1 MTPSALLVV
10 LLGGLSL
17 AAPAEPAAFVSA
29 APVWAEGR
37 ETEINLQM
45 GFRAVLDLSAEQA
58 QAADLAL
65 RATGSTLYRCFVNGE
80 FLGYGPAR
88 AGRGQYRVDAWPLAG
103 RVRAGRNVVA
113 VEVAGYNTNSYYVLD
128 QPSFLQAEVV
138 AGGRAL
144 AWTGADGAGGF
155 PGAVI
160 TERAQKVQRYSFQRP
175 QIEVWRLAPETF
187 AWRADPDAAFAPVK
201 CAALAPRPLL
211 PRGVPYPKFTVHPA
225 EKVCAWGVMGPHE
238 PKNYWKDRSLVNIGP
253 ELKGYPENELE
264 TVPSMDLQR
273 LKTEKLEPKD
283 EAGAVIRLDAGS
295 FAIADLGVNLSGFPR
310 MKVRC
315 ARPAR
320 LYVLFDEAL
329 TRGDVDWK
337 RLGCVNALTFDL
349 QPGDHALEG
358 FEAHTMRYMK
368 LYSPDGGV
376 EIGDYGLRLY
386 QNDDTDRAS
395 FLASDPRLNE
405 LFEAARTTFA
415 QNAVDV
421 FMDCPH
427 RERAGWL
434 CDSFF
439 TSRTAL
445 VLSGDTRVERNFL
458 ENFLLADSFPH
469 LPQGMLPMC
478 YPADHNDG
486 VFIPNWAMW
495 FVVQLGEYLDRSG
508 DRALVD
514 ALQPRVTALLDYFKP
529 FENADGLLEKLES
542 WVFVEWSAANDFVQ
556 DVNYPSNML
565 YAGVL
570 DTAARLYGRDDLRD
584 KAAALRETIRK
595 QSLKNGLFY
604 SDNALRKDGALT
616 VTDNTTE
623 VCQYFAFYF
632 GVATPERDAELWRVL
647 LDEFGPDRVKQGGHR
662 SVPPANSFIGNM
674 LRMELLSR
682 AGRSRQIMDES
693 IGYLKYMADRTGTLW
708 ENVQDNASL
717 NHGFASHA
725 AVTFYRDILGLRRVD
740 AVNKTVDILIPDVPL
755 ERCAGTV
762 PAGADIVQLT
772 WLRDGK
778 KVRHTVNAPAGWT
791 VNLALA
797 AGLEEEK

>member
-17 AAPAEPAAFVSA
+17 AAPAEPAAFLSA

-88 AGRGQYRVDAWPLAG
+88 AGRGQYRVDVWPLAG

-155 PGAVI
+155 PGTVI
-160 TERAQKVQRYSFQRP
+160 AERAQKVQRYSFQRP

-211 PRGVPYPKFTVHPA
+211 PRGVPYPRFTVHPA
-225 EKVCAWGVMGPHE
+225 EKVCAWGVMAPFE

-295 FAIADLGVNLSGFPR
+295 FAIADLGTNLSGFPR

-376 EIGDYGLRLY
+376 EIGDYGLRLD
-386 QNDDTDRAS
+386 QNDDTDRAA
-395 FLASDPRLNE
+395 FLASDPRINE

-439 TSRTAL
+439 TARTAL
-445 VLSGDTRVERNFL
+445 MLSGDTRVERTFL
-458 ENFLLADSFPH
+458 ENFLLADAFPH

-495 FVVQLGEYLDRSG
+495 FVMELGEYLDRSG

-529 FENADGLLEKLES
+529 FENSDGLLEKLES

-595 QSLKNGLFY
+595 QSCKGGLFY

-647 LDEFGPDRVKQGGHR
+647 LDEFGPDRVKQRGHR

>member
-1 MTPSALLVV
+1 MAPSALLVV

-45 GFRAVLDLSAEQA
+45 GFRAVVDLSAEQA
-58 QAADLAL
+58 QAADLSL

-155 PGAVI
+155 PGTVI
-160 TERAQKVQRYSFQRP
+160 PERAPKVQRYSFQRP

-187 AWRADPDAAFAPVK
+187 AWRADPDAAFIPVK

-211 PRGVPYPKFTVHPA
+211 PRGVPYPQFAVHPA

-238 PKNYWKDRSLVNIGP
+238 PKQFWKDRSLVNIGP
-253 ELKGYPENELE
+253 ELKGYPESELE

-273 LKTEKLEPKD
+273 LKTTKIEPKD
-283 EAGAVIRLDAGS
+283 EAGAVIRLDAGN
-295 FAIADLGVNLSGFPR
+295 FAIADLGANLSGFPR

-329 TRGDVDWK
+329 TNGDVDWK

-349 QPGDHALEG
+349 QSGDHALEG

-376 EIGDYGLRLY
+376 EISDYGLRLY
-386 QNDDTDRAS
+386 QNDDTARAS
-395 FLASDPRLNE
+395 FEASDPRLNE
-405 LFEAARTTFA
+405 LFAAARTTFA

-439 TSRTAL
+439 TARTAL
-445 VLSGDTRVERNFL
+445 MLSGDTRVERNFL
-458 ENFLLADSFPH
+458 ENFLLADEFPH

-495 FVVQLGEYLDRSG
+495 FVMELGEYLERSG
-508 DRALVD
+508 NRALVD

-529 FENADGLLEKLES
+529 FENSDGLLEKLES
-542 WVFVEWSAANDFVQ
+542 WVFVEWSAANNFVQ

-565 YAGVL
+565 YAGML
-570 DTAARLYGRDDLRD
+570 DTAARLYGLDNLRD
-584 KAAALRETIRK
+584 KAAALRETIRR
-595 QSLKNGLFY
+595 QSRKGGLFY

-616 VTDNTTE
+616 VTDNTSE
-623 VCQYFAFYF
+623 VCQYFACYF
-632 GVATPERDAELWRVL
+632 GVATPERDAELWRAL
-647 LDEFGPDRVKQGGHR
+647 LDEFGPDRVKQGGHP

-682 AGRSRQIMDES
+682 AGRSRQILDES
-693 IGYLKYMADRTGTLW
+693 VGYLKYMADRTGTLW

-755 ERCAGTV
+755 ERCAGAV
-762 PAGADIVQLT
+762 PAGSDIVQLA
-772 WLRDGK
+772 WVRNGK
-778 KVRHTVNAPAGWT
+778 KIHRTVNAPAGWT

-797 AGLEEEK
+797 EGLEEE

>member
-17 AAPAEPAAFVSA
+17 AAPAEPAAFLAA

-58 QAADLAL
+58 QAANLSL

-138 AGGRAL
+138 AGEKAL
-144 AWTGADGAGGF
+144 AWTGADGVGGF
-155 PGAVI
+155 PGTVI

-187 AWRADPDAAFAPVK
+187 AWRADPDAAFAPVT

-211 PRGVPYPKFTVHPA
+211 PRGVPYPQFAVHPA
-225 EKVCAWGVMGPHE
+225 EKVCAWGVMGPDE
-238 PKNYWKDRSLVNIGP
+238 PKKFWKDRSLVNIGP
-253 ELKGYPENELE
+253 ELKGYPESELE

-273 LKTEKLEPKD
+273 LKTAKIEPKD
-283 EAGAVIRLDAGS
+283 AAGAVIRLDAGN
-295 FAIADLGVNLSGFPR
+295 FAIADLGTNLSGFPR

-315 ARPAR
+315 ARPGR

-329 TRGDVDWK
+329 TNGDVDWK

-368 LYSPDGGV
+368 FYSPDGGM
-376 EIGDYGLRLY
+376 EIGHYGLRLY
-386 QNDDTDRAS
+386 QNDDTARAS
-395 FLASDPRLNE
+395 FQASDPRINQ

-439 TSRTAL
+439 TARTAL
-445 VLSGDTRVERNFL
+445 ALSGDTRVERNFL
-458 ENFLLADSFPH
+458 ENFLLADEFPH

-478 YPADHNDG
+478 YPSDHNDG

-495 FVVQLGEYLDRSG
+495 FVVELGEYLERSG

-514 ALQPRVTALLDYFKP
+514 ALKPRVMALLDYFKP
-529 FENADGLLEKLES
+529 FENSDGLLEKLES

-570 DTAARLYGRDDLRD
+570 DTAARLYGLDDLRD

-595 QSLKNGLFY
+595 QSCKNGLFY
-604 SDNALRKDGALT
+604 ADNALRKDGALA

-708 ENVQDNASL
+708 ENVQDSASL

-725 AVTFYRDILGLRRVD
+725 AVTFYRDVLGLRRVD

-755 ERCAGTV
+755 EHCAGAV
-762 PAGADIVQLT
+762 PVGADIVQLAWVRT
-772 WLRDGK
+772 GK
-778 KVRHTVNAPAGWT
+778 KVHRTVTAPAGWT
-791 VNLALA
+791 VNVALA
-797 AGLEEEK
+797 EGLEEE

>member
-17 AAPAEPAAFVSA
+17 SAPAEPAAFVSA

-37 ETEINLQM
+37 ETEINVQM

-58 QAADLAL
+58 QAADLSL

-138 AGGRAL
+138 AGGKAL

-155 PGAVI
+155 PGTVI
-160 TERAQKVQRYSFQRP
+160 PERAQKVQRYSFQRP

-211 PRGVPYPKFTVHPA
+211 PRGVPYPQFAVHPA

-238 PKNYWKDRSLVNIGP
+238 PKQFWKDRSLVNIGP
-253 ELKGYPENELE
+253 ELKGYPESELE

-273 LKTEKLEPKD
+273 LKTTKIEPRD
-283 EAGAVIRLDAGS
+283 AAGAVIRLDAGN
-295 FAIADLGVNLSGFPR
+295 FAIADLGINLSGFPR

-315 ARPAR
+315 ARPGR

-329 TRGDVDWK
+329 TNGDVDWK

-349 QPGDHALEG
+349 RPGDHALEG

-368 LYSPDGGV
+368 FYSPDGGM

-386 QNDDTDRAS
+386 QNDDTARAS
-395 FLASDPRLNE
+395 FQASDPRLNE

-439 TSRTAL
+439 TARTAL
-445 VLSGDTRVERNFL
+445 MLSGDTRVERVFL
-458 ENFLLADSFPH
+458 ENYLLADAFPH

-495 FVVQLGEYLDRSG
+495 FVVELGEYLERSG

-514 ALQPRVTALLDYFKP
+514 ALQPRVMALLDYFKP
-529 FENADGLLEKLES
+529 FENRDGLLEKLES
-542 WVFVEWSAANDFVQ
+542 WVFVEWSAANNFVQ

-565 YAGVL
+565 YAGML

-595 QSLKNGLFY
+595 QSCKGGLFY

-632 GVATPERDAELWRVL
+632 GVATPERDAELWRAL
-647 LDEFGPDRVKQGGHR
+647 LDEFGPDRVKQGGHPT
-662 SVPPANSFIGNM
+662 VPPANSFIGNM

-682 AGRSRQIMDES
+682 AGRPRQILDES
-693 IGYLKYMADRTGTLW
+693 VGYLKYMADRTGTLW
-708 ENVQDNASL
+708 ENAQDNASL

-740 AVNKTVDILIPDVPL
+740 AVNRTVDILIPDVPL

-762 PAGADIVQLT
+762 PVGADIVQLT

-797 AGLEEEK
+797 EGLEEE

>member
-58 QAADLAL
+58 QAEDLTL

-295 FAIADLGVNLSGFPR
+295 FAIADLGTNLSGFPR

-556 DVNYPSNML
+556 DVNYPSKML

>member
-1 MTPSALLVV
+1 
-10 LLGGLSL
+10 
-17 AAPAEPAAFVSA
+17 
-29 APVWAEGR
+29 
-37 ETEINLQM
+37 
-45 GFRAVLDLSAEQA
+45 
-58 QAADLAL
+58 
-65 RATGSTLYRCFVNGE
+65 
-80 FLGYGPAR
+80 
-88 AGRGQYRVDAWPLAG
+88 
-103 RVRAGRNVVA
+103 
-113 VEVAGYNTNSYYVLD
+113 
-128 QPSFLQAEVV
+128 
-138 AGGRAL
+138 
-144 AWTGADGAGGF
+144 ADGAGGF

-273 LKTEKLEPKD
+273 LKTAKIEPKD
-283 EAGAVIRLDAGS
+283 EAGAVIRLDAGN

-762 PAGADIVQLT
+762 PAGPDIVQLT